1 MNSFFYDHSVNSG
14 CHFQNDSGSNCQY
27 YVFSFQSFLF
37 YRRVFVNIYVNIS
50 VFRIRSKR
58 FFYCIIICCL
68 PVSLRCLAAATS
80 FATFTVVL
88 DFIVSR
94 VFLSGSKRV
103 VLSPLVI
110 YFDRTFSCCRLQRSA
125 CHRNICSHI

>member
-68 PVSLRCLAAATS
+68 SVSVRCRSSYILCNFYGS
-80 FATFTVVL
+80 IGFHCVKSL
-88 DFIVSR
+88 FIRIKTGRIISACN
-94 VFLSGSKRV
+94 
-103 VLSPLVI
+103 